1 MKYFRNKSMFY
12 KFYRIVYY
20 ILLKRHI
27 YGLTSPIRLLPDF
40 IVIGVVRG
48 GTTSL
53 YHYLAQHSC
62 IRKSAYDEIGFFDD
76 NFHLGLN
83 WYRSMFPTKFTK
95 QSIEKKYGKFM
106 TYEVTPFYIYN
117 PTVANRILSLLPTIK
132 LIALLRNPVDRAYS
146 NYQLAIRSGKE
157 KRSFEEVIEFDM
169 KFIEKNKGGLKDDNY
184 FHSIVARSPLARG
197 FYAEQLQIWVNLFP
211 KMQLLVISTED
222 LDSRPNETLA
232 TIFEFLNLPNY
243 QIKDLTKRNEAKY
256 PSMKPETRKCLL
268 EYFRP
273 YNEQLYHLIG
283 KKFQWD

>member
-1 MKYFRNKSMFY
+1 MTK
-12 KFYRIVYY
+12 
-20 ILLKRHI
+20 LKTLYQKLRYQFLYRHI
-27 YGLTSPIRLLPDF
+27 YALTGPFRVLPDF
-40 IVIGVVRG
+40 IIIGVGRG

-53 YHYLAQHSC
+53 FHYLGQHKC

-106 TYEVTPFYIYN
+106 TYEVTPVYIYN

-222 LDSRPNETLA
+222 LDSRPN
-232 TIFEFLNLPNY
+232 
-243 QIKDLTKRNEAKY
+243 
-256 PSMKPETRKCLL
+256 
-268 EYFRP
+268 
-273 YNEQLYHLIG
+273 
-283 KKFQWD
+283 

>member
-106 TYEVTPFYIYN
+106 TYEVTPWYIRR
-117 PTVANRILSLLPTIK
+117 PWDAKRIHDLLPNIK
-132 LIALLRNPVDRAYS
+132 LISVLRNPVDRAYS
-146 NYQLAIRSGKE
+146 HYHLSRRILGLTT
-157 KRSFEEVIEFDM
+157 SFEDIVE
-169 KFIEKNKGGLKDDNY
+169 DD
-184 FHSIVARSPLARG
+184 IKR
-197 FYAEQLQIWVNLFP
+197 
-211 KMQLLVISTED
+211 
-222 LDSRPNETLA
+222 
-232 TIFEFLNLPNY
+232 
-243 QIKDLTKRNEAKY
+243 IKDYREN
-256 PSMKPETRKCLL
+256 
-268 EYFRP
+268 
-273 YNEQLYHLIG
+273 G
-283 KKFQWD
+283 